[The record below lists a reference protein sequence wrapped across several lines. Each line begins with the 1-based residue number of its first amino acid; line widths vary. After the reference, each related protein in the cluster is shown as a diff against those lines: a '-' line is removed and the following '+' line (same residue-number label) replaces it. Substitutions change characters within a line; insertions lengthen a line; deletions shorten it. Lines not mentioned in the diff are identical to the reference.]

1 MPQKFWFLILSHQYL
16 SSFPSSTWFFLH
28 IFLSGLKNTHPL
40 ELCIETLENDLLRTR
55 NGEEDRYL
63 VGFRGGLQR
72 DKKASE
78 DTERPLISDQ
88 LDTLTSVWDTSSKLC
103 WFWKWAMIIKARQL
117 SPGSEVT
124 DLDQKHVFQK
134 WYTISWHWSPKLRY
148 CECVAIRLNL
158 HSLFS
163 GRKDNSVWSILIMR
177 MFFHYSAQTDK
188 FQVTHSHLQWGYWK
202 QPVWNE
208 ALHWLLLYF
217 LGRNSSQ

>member
-1 MPQKFWFLILSHQYL
+1 MI
-16 SSFPSSTWFFLH
+16 
-28 IFLSGLKNTHPL
+28 
-40 ELCIETLENDLLRTR
+40 C
-55 NGEEDRYL
+55 
-63 VGFRGGLQR
+63 GGLGMEKR
-72 DKKASE
+72 THIWWDFGE
-78 DTERPLISDQ
+78 DYKEIKRPRRILKGLWFPDQ
-88 LDTLTSVWDTSSKLC
+88 LDTRPRVWDTSGKLC

-117 SPGSEVT
+117 SPGSEVI

-163 GRKDNSVWSILIMR
+163 GRKDNSVWSIVIMR
-177 MFFHYSAQTDK
+177 MFFHYSSQTDK

-217 LGRNSSQ
+217 LERNSSR